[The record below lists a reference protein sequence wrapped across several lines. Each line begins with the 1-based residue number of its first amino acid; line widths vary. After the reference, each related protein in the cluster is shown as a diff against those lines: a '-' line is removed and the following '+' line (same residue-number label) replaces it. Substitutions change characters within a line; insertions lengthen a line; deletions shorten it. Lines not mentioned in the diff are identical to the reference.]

1 MLFQKSKKQGG
12 YLVSRS
18 LFCYIISDSELR
30 AAVEKVYGD
39 HTDDV
44 ITAFTKAYLEKNV
57 LDLLSIDRAMREAS
71 VRVAKLFA
79 QGSGKAYLYN
89 FIFEF
94 PFHHGKTAWNCADIP
109 FFFGNT
115 ELVESCGI
123 PEVAEKLED
132 EIFGALLHFARTGE
146 PGTEILPWP
155 AVTPEDVPTIT
166 FDRESRVRHNYDD
179 EVFAEINKVLPP
191 FSFADMAGENIQH

>member
-1 MLFQKSKKQGG
+1 MLFQKSKKQRG

-18 LFCYIISDSELR
+18 LFCYIISDSELW
-30 AAVEKVYGD
+30 ATVEKVYGD

-44 ITAFTKAYLEKNV
+44 ITAFTKAYL
-57 LDLLSIDRAMREAS
+57 
-71 VRVAKLFA
+71 
-79 QGSGKAYLYN
+79 YN

-94 PFHHGKTAWNCADIP
+94 PFHHGKTAWRCADIP

-179 EVFAEINKVLPP
+179 EVSAEINKVLPP
-191 FSFADMAGENIQH
+191 FSFADMAGEDIQH

>member
-1 MLFQKSKKQGG
+1 MILCEKALYFKSKEFKLSSLNPFNSIQEISMLFQKSKKQGG

-115 ELVESCGI
+115 ELVESRRWRRNSKMKSSGHCCI
-123 PEVAEKLED
+123 
-132 EIFGALLHFARTGE
+132 LHGQE
-146 PGTEILPWP
+146 N
-155 AVTPEDVPTIT
+155 
-166 FDRESRVRHNYDD
+166 RERRSCHGRQSHRWM
-179 EVFAEINKVLPP
+179 FRR
-191 FSFADMAGENIQH
+191 